1 MANDARIR
9 YTKMRIQ
16 NAFIKLLD
24 EIPLNKITVKEV
36 CKIAQINRAT
46 FYRYYKDPYDWIEQM
61 ENTFLSN
68 ARNIIININHT
79 NNYDIFT
86 QFLEKMRDRKELLR
100 VLRVKYGDKAFYEK
114 FFSSCMKEIIEKS
127 ENENLFTNDE
137 HPRWKEHFLT
147 YGWSGAISCWIESGM
162 KEEPSEIADYLT
174 KLISTVQGAP
184 TNFNNHQN
192 EAK

>member
-68 ARNIIININHT
+68 ARNIIVNINHT

-86 QFLEKMRDRKELLR
+86 QFLEKMRDRKELLH
-100 VLRVKYGDKAFYEK
+100 VLRVKYGDKAFYEN
-114 FFSSCMKEIIEKS
+114 FLSSCMKEIIEKS

-147 YGWSGAISCWIESGM
+147 YGCHLKIVDFE
-162 KEEPSEIADYLT
+162 LQ
-174 KLISTVQGAP
+174 VQSFLFLS
-184 TNFNNHQN
+184 NQDI
-192 EAK
+192 